1 MVLGKNNPDFK
12 TLFPKVKKSGIGAI
26 PISNLD
32 FNISNDRATHEQ
44 TVVLVDQIL
53 AAKRTDPD
61 TDVSD
66 LENEIDQIVYLLY
79 DTTPEEI
86 AIVEEAENV

>member
-12 TLFPKVKKSGIGAI
+12 TLFPKIKKSEIGAI

-61 TDVSD
+61 TDVSY
-66 LENEIDQIVYLLY
+66 LEIETDQIVYLLH
-79 DTTPEEI
+79 DITPEEI
-86 AIVEEAENV
+86 KIGERPENV